1 MCTCSGEYCRHCIVL
16 VDCFIYYYFI
26 HAFLIFLFSN
36 QYPSDLTEGFDTP
49 IVSGEV
55 SSVAVATNADT
66 VAFFAKKKMKKGVST
81 KKTIGDEPVATSS
94 STPSTTITTTAPVV
108 DKVYTYEML
117 RNMEML
123 VVARVLSRPEPP
135 VHERNSCFY
144 VSKSWCRAALKW
156 LEVQE
161 EERKELDERR
171 RLANEAKNAATPK
184 KGGGG
189 QQQGKGGHGLSGK
202 KKLSRKE
209 QKQRDR
215 RMSDSLPPWSN
226 INDDIL

>member
-1 MCTCSGEYCRHCIVL
+1 M
-16 VDCFIYYYFI
+16 
-26 HAFLIFLFSN
+26 
-36 QYPSDLTEGFDTP
+36 
-49 IVSGEV
+49 
-55 SSVAVATNADT
+55 
-66 VAFFAKKKMKKGVST
+66 AFFAKKKMKKGGVAT
-81 KKTIGDEPVATSS
+81 KKTIGDEPAATSS
-94 STPSTTITTTAPVV
+94 STSPTTIVTTAPPSV

-171 RLANEAKNAATPK
+171 HLANEAKNAATPK

-189 QQQGKGGHGLSGK
+189 QQQGKGVHGSSGK

>member
-1 MCTCSGEYCRHCIVL
+1 LCTCCGKLHWLI
-16 VDCFIYYYFI
+16 FI
-26 HAFLIFLFSN
+26 HYLFFIHVTLIYSLES

-66 VAFFAKKKMKKGVST
+66 VAFFAKKKMKKGVAT
-81 KKTIGDEPVATSS
+81 KTTIGDEPVAAT
-94 STPSTTITTTAPVV
+94 STTIVTTTAPAAE
-108 DKVYTYEML
+108 KVYTYEML

-171 RLANEAKNAATPK
+171 RLANEAKNNNNATPR

-189 QQQGKGGHGLSGK
+189 QQQGKGGHGSSGK

-215 RMSDSLPPWSN
+215 RMSDSMPPWSN